1 MPPSPLCLMFRTC
14 CGFFSPLGRAL
25 ADMDSISELED
36 SMDSLRDS
44 LTEKKMA
51 VIAELDVCFLFL
63 SR

>member
-1 MPPSPLCLMFRTC
+1 
-14 CGFFSPLGRAL
+14 
-25 ADMDSISELED
+25 MDSISELED